1 MLAPLCSF
9 LLPVDDVPP
18 NYTAENFRDKLV
30 ELLVE
35 CQEDVLPN
43 LKTHLA
49 KMSQRYKD
57 LLIDLAAG
65 KALRSGINFY
75 LCVAQ
80 LFIGEPVLIIKP
92 KPNLTPE
99 PGTTGPDYIFQ
110 KHYLIDADKFVASS
124 KIKMRFI
131 YNGVDYVAPF
141 YKE

>member
-1 MLAPLCSF
+1 MA
-9 LLPVDDVPP
+9 VDDVPP

-49 KMSQRYKD
+49 KMSRSYKD
-57 LLIDLAAG
+57 LVIDLAAG
-65 KALRSGINFY
+65 KALWSGIDFY
-75 LCVAQ
+75 LCVAW
-80 LFIGEPVLIIKP
+80 LFIGELVLIIKP

-131 YNGVDYVAPF
+131 YNRVDYVTPF